1 MSNWE
6 LFTWISTWIMALGSI
21 VVFVLFLWQLPEMLR
36 RIRRENDSDETD

>member
-21 VVFVLFLWQLPEMLR
+21 VVFVLFLRQLPEILR
-36 RIRRENDSDETD
+36 RSRQENEGDDAD